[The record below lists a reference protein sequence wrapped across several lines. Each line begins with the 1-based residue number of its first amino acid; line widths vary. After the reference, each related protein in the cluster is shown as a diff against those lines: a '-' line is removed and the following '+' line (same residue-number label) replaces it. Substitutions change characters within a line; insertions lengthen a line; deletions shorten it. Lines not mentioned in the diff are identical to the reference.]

1 MRRCQGDI
9 YNKQGKEELLD
20 QWLGYRAGA
29 TWSMNLGHLIK
40 KKKVVAQL
48 KPCIKINF
56 KWITAESTQSH
67 CKQSGELIPT
77 WPWDRAGTFKT
88 WKQIT
93 WAAEGAYV
101 EMKTF
106 FTLKTLAI
114 NKGKR
119 KTNAEKWLL
128 EAYNL
133 LSSSSDKHL
142 KRKIRKKNEEI
153 IENLPINTQRDV

>member
-1 MRRCQGDI
+1 M
-9 YNKQGKEELLD
+9 
-20 QWLGYRAGA
+20 
-29 TWSMNLGHLIK
+29 
-40 KKKVVAQL
+40 
-48 KPCIKINF
+48 
-56 KWITAESTQSH
+56 
-67 CKQSGELIPT
+67 
-77 WPWDRAGTFKT
+77 
-88 WKQIT
+88 
-93 WAAEGAYV
+93 

-133 LSSSSDKHL
+133 LSRSSDKYL